1 MKVKR
6 TEEVDVQQFRVGDII
21 HFELSDGEKVEML
34 AVKEED
40 EGMIFCSSDCL
51 EKECRMNRKNTNAG
65 GWDASYLRKKL
76 NGEILDRFPQEI
88 REQMLP
94 FENGDLLRLPTEK
107 EIFGKNPYGDE
118 ESEDVTQWEPMK
130 RRKNRMASQGLN
142 SGLMWYWLKKPK
154 RKTVDSFMGVNSHG
168 NEAKSNGSL
177 ALGVRPVLKIKNPM
191 PTPATQCPDYGGCCD
206 YGRPCCDDCLCHGN
220 SDHPGGCKEREG
232 RGEK

>member
-1 MKVKR
+1 
-6 TEEVDVQQFRVGDII
+6 
-21 HFELSDGEKVEML
+21 
-34 AVKEED
+34 
-40 EGMIFCSSDCL
+40 
-51 EKECRMNRKNTNAG
+51 
-65 GWDASYLRKKL
+65 
-76 NGEILDRFPQEI
+76 
-88 REQMLP
+88 
-94 FENGDLLRLPTEK
+94 
-107 EIFGKNPYGDE
+107 
-118 ESEDVTQWEPMK
+118 
-130 RRKNRMASQGLN
+130 MASQGLN

>member
-51 EKECRMNRKNTNAG
+51 EKECRMNRKNTNRRSG
-65 GWDASYLRKKL
+65 SRCCLLKMGISCVCRRRRKSS
-76 NGEILDRFPQEI
+76 E
-88 REQMLP
+88 
-94 FENGDLLRLPTEK
+94 
-107 EIFGKNPYGDE
+107 KNPYGDE

-191 PTPATQCPDYGGCCD
+191 SAPATQCPDYGGCCD